1 MATLDDLKAKE
12 SAAERLARQRLSSRV
27 TKSEEEQNR
36 VLTQMMEHVIVDK
49 LVYPQALNFIWIDN
63 QLQVRFH
70 VPLSL
75 PGKKQD
81 NAERYRTHNHAIGQM
96 ADVSG
101 LTRTFL
107 RRLEASDEEW
117 MHDLLCYNFD
127 ELFGKGKFVDR
138 KGERKRFLV
147 RLVGNQIRGFL
158 SQNFNRKLTT
168 APLLRA
174 FIEECRALY
183 AGPVSVTTT
192 DVRVYVQYMLP
203 YVFEP
208 VDGEFVSFGVAFGNS
223 DFGCGKLTVSG
234 VILRSA
240 SNTTTVLSDK
250 YSRTH
255 LGSVIQDSD
264 IEMSKDTADKELDT
278 VRSAIR
284 DAVQQL
290 LGQAAIKRYMTAIQT
305 AHEKQIPWYKLKNRL
320 TGTLTKDEVKYLEFL
335 LSGSSP
341 VTDLPPV
348 ETLEDAESA
357 TPTAWW
363 AANAVGSLA
372 VNNKDPDR
380 KAELE
385 AIAGSLF
392 T

>member
-1 MATLDDLKAKE
+1 MAALDDLIAKK
-12 SAAERLARQRLSSRV
+12 SQAEMRARSRLNLLV
-27 TKSEEEQNR
+27 TKSEKEQDR
-36 VLTQMMEHVIVDK
+36 VLTQMMQHVIIDK
-49 LVYPQALNFIWIDN
+49 LVYPQALDFIWIEE

-70 VPLSL
+70 VPIRL

-81 NAERYRTHNHAIGQM
+81 NAERYRIHNHAIGQM

-101 LTRTFL
+101 LTRTYL
-107 RRLEASDEEW
+107 RRLEAGEEW
-117 MHDLLCYNFD
+117 MHDLLCHNFD
-127 ELFGKGKFVDR
+127 ELFNKGKFVDR

-158 SQNFNRKLTT
+158 SQNYNRKLTT
-168 APLLRA
+168 APLLRS
-174 FIEECRALY
+174 FIEECRAQH
-183 AGPVSVTTT
+183 AGPVSVTAT

-290 LGQAAIKRYMTAIQT
+290 LGQAAIKRYIAAIQA

-335 LSGSSP
+335 LSESSP

-348 ETLEDAESA
+348 ETLEGAESA

-372 VNNKDPDR
+372 TNNKDPDR

-385 AIAGSLF
+385 AVAGSLF